1 MAGSVRS
8 RSKIENARTGTDLQ
22 GTRWPTILYLGLAA
36 ILIIEALLFTDLWLR
51 GGAIV
56 PGDPLAEPVGL
67 LGEIAR
73 WTAVNMA
80 ALCWVAYLV
89 TLDGLLALIAARR
102 GRNGASDGS
111 PIRKRPRRFVLCFLV
126 SVPIW
131 LFFDW
136 INFSFIHA
144 WDYHGLAEN
153 LVARWTGYFFAFGAI
168 CPAMFLTAEVIRQL
182 GLDPKRGAVL
192 IIPGWLEIG
201 FVALGLALL
210 ALPFALRDPLGN
222 FGLWLALCFL
232 LDPINRRL
240 GAPSLIADW
249 AAGRWGRTLSL
260 MAAGFACGLLWEF
273 WNYWAVA
280 KWTYSLPFLGAL
292 EEIRYFEMPVL
303 GLTGFLPFALE
314 CWIMFQTALLILEK
328 AGLRLAEPL
337 PRGSDLL

>member
-1 MAGSVRS
+1 MRS
-8 RSKIENARTGTDLQ
+8 RSSAGPGQSGAATPRTT
-22 GTRWPTILYLGLAA
+22 WPATLCFGLGA
-36 ILIIEALLFTDLWLR
+36 ILVCEALLFTDVWLR
-51 GGAIV
+51 DGAIV
-56 PGDPLAEPVGL
+56 PGDSLAEPTGPL
-67 LGEIAR
+67 AHIAR
-73 WTAVNMA
+73 WTAVNVA

-89 TLDGLLALIAARR
+89 ALDGLLTLIAARQGR
-102 GRNGASDGS
+102 GGECDGS
-111 PIRKRPRRFVLCFLV
+111 PIRRRPRRFVLCFLV

-136 INFSFIHA
+136 INFSFIQA

-168 CPAMFLTAEVIRQL
+168 CPAMFLTAEVFRQL
-182 GLDPKRGAVL
+182 GLDPKRGPIL
-192 IIPGWLEIG
+192 IIPGPLQVG
-201 FVALGLALL
+201 FVLLGLALL

-249 AAGRWGRTLSL
+249 GAGRWGRTLSL
-260 MAAGFACGLLWEF
+260 MAGGFTCGLLWEF

-314 CWIMFQTALLILEK
+314 CWIAFQTIAHVVR
-328 AGLRLAEPL
+328 RLSPRAVEPL
-337 PRGSDLL
+337 PETGSSL

>member
-1 MAGSVRS
+1 MKRVGESGEGEVKRVHGPTA
-8 RSKIENARTGTDLQ
+8 
-22 GTRWPTILYLGLAA
+22 WPSTLYLGLGA
-36 ILIIEALLFTDLWLR
+36 IAIIEALLFIDVRLR
-51 GGAIV
+51 DGAIV
-56 PGDPLAEPVGL
+56 PGDALAEPVGL

-89 TLDGLLALIAARR
+89 ALDGLLTLIAARR
-102 GRNGASDGS
+102 GRGGESDGS
-111 PIRKRPRRFVLCFLV
+111 PIRRRPRRFLLCFLV

-144 WDYHGLAEN
+144 WDYHGLAQN
-153 LVARWTGYFFAFGAI
+153 LAARWTGYFFAFGAI
-168 CPAMFLTAEVIRQL
+168 CPAMFLTAEVFRQL
-182 GLDPKRGAVL
+182 GLDPQRGPILV
-192 IIPGWLEIG
+192 IPGPLQAG
-201 FVALGLALL
+201 FVMLGLALL
-210 ALPFALRDPLGN
+210 ALPFALRDPLAN

-303 GLTGFLPFALE
+303 GLSGFLPFALE
-314 CWIMFQTALLILEK
+314 CWILFQTLALVARK
-328 AGLRLAEPL
+328 LAPRVIEPL
-337 PRGSDLL
+337 PDRESLL